1 MTHIME
7 PIKDIIIRTIIAHF
21 IRYFS
26 SFMLNLTKNAT
37 HNDLGRRATMANYKR
52 VLVAVDLTDDSDQ
65 VLQRAVDIAERNGAA
80 LHIIH
85 VIEIISFAYGGD
97 VPMDLTSLQEQIDKH
112 ANERMKAKAEAL
124 NYPVEKTLVATGNTE
139 EEIHQHAAKIS

>member
-1 MTHIME
+1 
-7 PIKDIIIRTIIAHF
+7 
-21 IRYFS
+21 
-26 SFMLNLTKNAT
+26 
-37 HNDLGRRATMANYKR
+37 MANYKR

-124 NYPVEKTLVATGNTE
+124 NYPVEQTLVATGNTE
-139 EEIHQHAAKIS
+139 EEIHQHADKISADLIVIGSHGRHGLALVLGSTSNGVLHGAKCDILAVHLKEQG

>member
-1 MTHIME
+1 
-7 PIKDIIIRTIIAHF
+7 
-21 IRYFS
+21 
-26 SFMLNLTKNAT
+26 
-37 HNDLGRRATMANYKR
+37 MANYKR

-80 LHIIH
+80 LHLIH

-124 NYPVEKTLVATGNTE
+124 NYKVEEAIVATGNTE
-139 EEIHQHAAKIS
+139 EEIHEHAAKIGADLIVIGSHGRHGLALVLGSTSNGVLHGAKCDILAVHLSEEG